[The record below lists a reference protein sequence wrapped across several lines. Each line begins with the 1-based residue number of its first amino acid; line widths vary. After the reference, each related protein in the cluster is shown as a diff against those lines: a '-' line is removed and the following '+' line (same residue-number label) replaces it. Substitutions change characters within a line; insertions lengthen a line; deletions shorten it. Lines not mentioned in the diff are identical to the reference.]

1 MIKAKR
7 GLQIILASGRKV
19 YVDLLVIETELAQIN
34 TTELSVAELPLLIR
48 RRNMDA
54 CENAWF
60 DSGPIHFILPE
71 PFPDDDPSETALVS
85 VLLWSDAVEE
95 GFAFSE
101 LMVVFLIEWNSR
113 VPVTRAIRA
122 KLQDLDWDS
131 LAVDRCPRAHIPDEV
146 GAGFSAGSVS
156 EV

>member
-1 MIKAKR
+1 MIKAQP
-7 GLQIILASGRKV
+7 GLQITLANGRNV
-19 YVDLLVIETELAQIN
+19 FVDLLVIESELAQIN
-34 TTELSVAELPLLIR
+34 TTELSAGNLPLLIR
-48 RRNMDA
+48 RRSMDA

-60 DSGPIHFILPE
+60 DPGPVHFILPE

-85 VLLWSDAVEE
+85 VLLWSDAVDE

-101 LMVVFLIEWNSR
+101 LMVVLLIEWTSR

-122 KLQDLDWDS
+122 KLRDLDWDN
-131 LAVDRCPRAHIPDEV
+131 LAVDRCPRAPIPDEV
-146 GAGFSAGSVS
+146 GAGFSASSVS